1 MADSPSYDDVREAAT
16 RLAGVAR
23 RTPVMTSRTLDARL
37 GCSVFLKC
45 ESFQRMGAFKF
56 RGACNAVAQ
65 LTPAERARGVVT
77 HSSGNHAQAL
87 ALAAR
92 LAGVHAVV
100 VMPRGS
106 SAPKLAATRDTY
118 GAEVVLCDNTVAARE
133 QTTAALLAERR
144 LTMVHPYDDDR
155 IIAGAGTAA
164 LELLEETGGLDAVV
178 APVGGGGLM
187 SGTCLAA
194 HGFAAA
200 TRVFGVEPQRADDA
214 RRSLEAGRI
223 LANERIDTIADGLR
237 TGLSAR
243 TFAVLRS
250 HLEAIVAVTESEIV
264 EAMRFLWER
273 AKLVV
278 EPSGAVAL
286 AALLSARLELRG
298 LRVGVILSGGN
309 VDLAAFFA
317 GLEAAAAAAPA
328 RA

>member
-1 MADSPSYDDVREAAT
+1 MPDSPSYDDVRAAAA

-92 LAGVHAVV
+92 LAGVRAVV

-106 SAPKLAATRDTY
+106 SPPKLAATRDSY

-133 QTTAALLAERR
+133 QTTAALLAERG

-164 LELLEETGGLDAVV
+164 LELLEETGSLDAVV

-200 TRVFGVEPQRADDA
+200 IRAFGVEPERADDA

-223 LANERIDTIADGLR
+223 LTNERADTIADGLR
-237 TGLSAR
+237 TALSAR
-243 TFAVLRS
+243 TFAVLRA
-250 HLEAIVAVTESEIV
+250 HLEGIVAVSESEIV

-278 EPSGAVAL
+278 EPSGAAAL
-286 AALLSARLELRG
+286 AALLSAKLGLRG

-317 GLEAAAAAAPA
+317 GLEAAAAAAPG

>member
-1 MADSPSYDDVREAAT
+1 MLEFPGFADVRAAAA

-56 RGACNAVAQ
+56 RGAYNAVAQ
-65 LTPAERARGVVT
+65 LSPAERGRGVVA

-92 LAGVHAVV
+92 LAGVRAVV

-106 SAPKLAATRDTY
+106 SPPKLAATRDTY
-118 GAEVVLCDNTVAARE
+118 GAEVVLCDDTLAARE
-133 QTTAALLAERR
+133 QATSRLIAERG
-144 LTMVHPYDDDR
+144 LALVHPYDDDR

-164 LELLEETGGLDAVV
+164 LELLEETGGLDAVL
-178 APVGGGGLM
+178 APIGGGGLM
-187 SGTCLAA
+187 SGTCVAA
-194 HGFAAA
+194 HGFAPAV
-200 TRVFGVEPQRADDA
+200 RVFGVEPERADDA

-223 LANERIDTIADGLR
+223 VANARADTIADGLR
-237 TGLSAR
+237 TNLSER
-243 TFAVLRS
+243 TFALLRG
-250 HLEAIVAVTESEIV
+250 HLEGIVTVSESEIV

-278 EPSGAVAL
+278 EPSGAVPL
-286 AALLSARLELRG
+286 AALLAGKLELAG
-298 LRVGVILSGGN
+298 ARVGVILSGGN

-317 GLEAAAAAAPA
+317 GLSTPA
-328 RA
+328 